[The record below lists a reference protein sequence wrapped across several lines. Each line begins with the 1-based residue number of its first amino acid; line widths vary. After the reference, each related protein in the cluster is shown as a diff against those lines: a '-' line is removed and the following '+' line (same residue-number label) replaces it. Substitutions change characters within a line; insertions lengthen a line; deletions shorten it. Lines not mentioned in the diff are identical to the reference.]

1 MSYAQ
6 KHMAKSPLK
15 QTGSI
20 DKVKAA
26 KEAAVKKEK
35 AGMTYEEDK
44 AAKKFA
50 GKEKGTGTVSGTQ
63 VNVKTKQVEPKSFEK
78 KFVESKGGA
87 PAMITDAS
95 GKPIKKAEYS
105 SVNSKKIAAVP
116 AEYNKMKE
124 STEKSRAAN
133 AITQTAHAKRGGG
146 FK

>member
-1 MSYAQ
+1 MAYAQ

-78 KFVESKGGA
+78 KFVEAKGGV

-95 GKPIKKAEYS
+95 GKPVEKADRAGGRKAIDALR
-105 SVNSKKIAAVP
+105 SK
-116 AEYNKMKE
+116 YTKMKK
-124 STEKSRAAN
+124 STETSRTAN